1 MILLHEL
8 NTFEEG
14 EVTKRPSQFCKTP
27 YVADVKTDNVESIM
41 AHSPSLGCRGLAD
54 KNAKVI
60 LSKKRE
66 SKNNKCSHTID
77 LSIYKEGENET
88 VIGIN
93 PNLAEII
100 AEKALINNCINGL
113 TNIKSY
119 RKQTT
124 VLTSRFDFT
133 GIDSNGV
140 PFIME
145 IKSVPLADYVDV
157 IEKERKKYKDIIE
170 KKKYHEK
177 IAYFPDGYRKSVK
190 DVVSPRALKHIE
202 ELGNI
207 AKTSI
212 TRPIMCFVIQRD
224 DVVSFQPSNIDP
236 IYKKA
241 VQDAWKNGVEIKVLQ
256 VKWTKD
262 GKCYF
267 VRNDLPIY
275 LFEIH

>member
-27 YVADVKTDNVESIM
+27 YVADVKTDNIESIM

-100 AEKALINNCINGL
+100 AEKALINNCPVNL
-113 TNIKSY
+113 Y
-119 RKQTT
+119 
-124 VLTSRFDFT
+124 FDFKPLEFLYLIFNISSKRPNPPRL
-133 GIDSNGV
+133 IDTNT
-140 PFIME
+140 
-145 IKSVPLADYVDV
+145 
-157 IEKERKKYKDIIE
+157 
-170 KKKYHEK
+170 
-177 IAYFPDGYRKSVK
+177 
-190 DVVSPRALKHIE
+190 
-202 ELGNI
+202 N
-207 AKTSI
+207 
-212 TRPIMCFVIQRD
+212 
-224 DVVSFQPSNIDP
+224 
-236 IYKKA
+236 
-241 VQDAWKNGVEIKVLQ
+241 VQM
-256 VKWTKD
+256 
-262 GKCYF
+262 
-267 VRNDLPIY
+267 
-275 LFEIH
+275 